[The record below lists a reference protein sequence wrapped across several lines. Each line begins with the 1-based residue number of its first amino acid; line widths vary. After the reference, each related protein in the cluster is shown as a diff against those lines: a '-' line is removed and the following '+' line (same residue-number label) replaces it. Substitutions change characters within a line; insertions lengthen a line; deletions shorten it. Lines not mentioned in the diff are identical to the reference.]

1 MRTGISVTKGKVSGR
16 ATFTRGIF
24 EELGMK
30 NEEFSEEPKVEVR
43 VTADGSA
50 TLFVPVLNEHYHSR
64 HGARQE
70 SAHVFIAH
78 GLKPLLAAGAGTARP
93 LHILEIGLGTGLN
106 ALLTL
111 VAVGGVPNVAIA
123 YDGLET
129 YPLPPA
135 VVAALQPEW
144 DQLGAP
150 LNALFAALHAAP
162 WNAPAA
168 LQPLFTLRKLH
179 QPLEEAALLPG
190 RYNLIYFDAFAP
202 EKQPELWTE
211 AVFAQLHNA
220 AAPGAVLVSYCAQGQ
235 FRRNL
240 RAAGWL
246 VEKLPGP
253 PGKREMT
260 RAVKPGPAEN

>member
-1 MRTGISVTKGKVSGR
+1 V
-16 ATFTRGIF
+16 
-24 EELGMK
+24 
-30 NEEFSEEPKVEVR
+30 NERMSESDKEPLASSNPEYSAEAPKVEVR

-50 TLFVPVLNEHYHSR
+50 TLFVPALDEQYHSR

-70 SAHVFIAH
+70 SAHVFIRH
-78 GLKPLLAAGAGTARP
+78 GVMPLLQARAGVARP
-93 LHILEIGLGTGLN
+93 LRILEIGLGTGLN
-106 ALLTL
+106 ALSTL
-111 VAVGGVPNVAIA
+111 EASQAAGAFID

-144 DQLGAP
+144 DQRGTP
-150 LNALFAALHAAP
+150 LRELFAALHAAP
-162 WNAPAA
+162 WGSPVA
-168 LQPLFTLRKLH
+168 LLPGFQLRKLH
-179 QPLEEAALLPG
+179 QALEKAALPPNH
-190 RYNLIYFDAFAP
+190 YDLIYFDAFAP

-211 AVFAQLHNA
+211 AIFAQLYAA

-240 RAAGWL
+240 RAAGWHT
-246 VEKLPGP
+246 EKLPGP

-260 RAVKPGPAEN
+260 RAVKAMSE